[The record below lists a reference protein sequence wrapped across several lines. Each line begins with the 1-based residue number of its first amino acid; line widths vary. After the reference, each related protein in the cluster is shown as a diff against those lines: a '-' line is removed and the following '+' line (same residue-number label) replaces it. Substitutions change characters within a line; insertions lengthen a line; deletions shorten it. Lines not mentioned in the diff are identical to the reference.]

1 MITPI
6 SSTTSYSKSLEPV
19 KVPHFTGSTRVA
31 ARIGENKDTVA
42 FKQQA
47 QTAFKAAKK
56 SADKTCKV
64 IGHSCKQGYTFTKD
78 FVKSLYED
86 ATGIAKKR
94 LKNKVTK
101 ADGIAEIIA

>member
-6 SSTTSYSKSLEPV
+6 SATTSYSKSLEPV
-19 KVPHFTGSTRVA
+19 KVPHFTGAARVA
-31 ARIGENKDTVA
+31 ARVGKNKDTVT

-47 QTAFKAAKK
+47 QTALKTAQR
-56 SADKTCKV
+56 SAGKTCKV
-64 IGHSCKQGYTFTKD
+64 IGRSCKRGYNFTKD

-101 ADGIAEIIA
+101 ADGIAEILA